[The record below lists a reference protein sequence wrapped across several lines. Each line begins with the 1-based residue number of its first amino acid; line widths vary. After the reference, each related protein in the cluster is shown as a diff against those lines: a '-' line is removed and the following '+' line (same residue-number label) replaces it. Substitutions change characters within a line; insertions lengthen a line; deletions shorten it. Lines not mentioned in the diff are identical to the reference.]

1 MHTHKLVWVMLIRQY
16 CSGTFRSVFQ
26 WCSGISIYEIT
37 KTKTQF
43 IAYAFSQDMRTLHF
57 LEARDF
63 IAIAT

>member
-43 IAYAFSQDMRTLHF
+43 IAYAFSQD
-57 LEARDF
+57 
-63 IAIAT
+63 I